1 MTPRIENLANTALRE
16 DLFPQAKSV
25 PPNPSYNRND
35 PMDIAHYIRDYL
47 LAQPSIVR
55 SDEMLAGAFRFASA
69 IPCDH
74 SEKDSSEEIRMDI
87 PTDAY
92 HKIGHKYTTDFFRPN
107 SDYSPDCSSICF
119 LDWDHY
125 CTNYPFIIRQGMKG
139 YLRRIE
145 YARVIHKHNIAN
157 LRYLDAMEYT
167 VQTIRLLTEKIAA
180 DYRRDGRDDLADR
193 LIRVPWNAPENFRDA
208 IQAYWF
214 AWLLLP
220 DCLGRMDQILY
231 PFYQKDLNAGK
242 ITEAEAYE
250 VLCEF
255 MIKVF
260 SGRPGGGFTDHRSAD
275 NTFSIGGYT
284 QEGTDGFND
293 VSRLIVEALAELPTW
308 RPQANVRITRQTSL
322 ETMTYLAKINKRQCN
337 VVFTNDEVR
346 LPAFQKLG
354 MTYED
359 AVDYT
364 MVGCNE
370 WTAMGKGH
378 TGSQGFFNPLK
389 SFERVLEAPAEQ
401 LDAIPDFETFYREYE
416 KELHTD
422 VYRMMDLADMYFN
435 EASKDLNVITS
446 IFIDDCIEKALSLTR
461 GGARYSAS
469 NWSCNGFAN
478 VIDSLSVIRK
488 YVFEDKQ
495 CSLSELADMT
505 HKNWEGY
512 QKERT
517 NILRSGE
524 FWGNDNRAD
533 ELAAKFIATLERICG
548 ERHPKK
554 GGVFRFGSYT
564 GYNKSNVSMGK
575 QTGATPD
582 GRYAGEFLSNGM
594 GTGVGK
600 SINGLTAYL
609 KSVARNDYSFL
620 IGPLATNIMVDNA
633 LADTDEKMEKL
644 AGLYL
649 TFFALGGL
657 QLQPTY
663 LNGDELERAQ
673 ASPAKYENLRVRV
686 TGFSAAFTKLD
697 KSVQDEVISR
707 ARANEATK

>member
-1 MTPRIENLANTALRE
+1 MTPRIKEMAATALKK
-16 DLFPQAKSV
+16 DLFPVSV
-25 PPNPSYNRND
+25 AVKADPAYNRDD
-35 PMDIAHYIRDYL
+35 PIDIAHYIRDYL
-47 LAQPSIVR
+47 LAQPTLVR
-55 SDEMLAGAFRFASA
+55 SDDMLAGAFRFAAA

-74 SEKDSSEEIRMDI
+74 SEKAATEEISMDI

-92 HKIGHKYTTDFFRPN
+92 HKIGHKFTTEFFRPH
-107 SDYSPDCSSICF
+107 SDYTPESSPICF

-145 YARVIHKHNIAN
+145 YAKVLHKHNTDE
-157 LRYLDAMEYT
+157 LRYLEAMEYT
-167 VQTIRLLTEKIAA
+167 VETIRLFINKVAD
-180 DYRRDGRDDLADR
+180 DYRREGREDLADR
-193 LIRVPWNAPENFRDA
+193 LERVPWNAPENFRDA

-231 PFYQKDLNAGK
+231 PYYKHDIESGVL
-242 ITEAEAYE
+242 TEDEAYE

-284 QEGTDGFND
+284 QEGKDGFND

-308 RPQANVRITRQTSL
+308 RPQANVRITKLTSL
-322 ETMTYLAKINKRQCN
+322 ETMTYLAKINKRQNN

-359 AVDYT
+359 AVEYT

-378 TGSQGFFNPLK
+378 TGSQGFFNPIK
-389 SFERVLEAPAEQ
+389 SFERVLAQDESI
-401 LDAIPDFETFYREYE
+401 LDSIASFDDFYALYRA
-416 KELHTD
+416 ELHTD
-422 VYRMMDLADMYFN
+422 IYKMMDLADAYF
-435 EASKDLNVITS
+435 EQASRDVNVITS
-446 IFIDDCIEKALSLTR
+446 IFIDDCIEKALPLTR

-478 VIDSLSVIRK
+478 IIDSLAVVRK
-488 YVFEDKQ
+488 FVFEDRRFK
-495 CSLSELADMT
+495 LSEIAAIMAAD
-505 HKNWEGY
+505 WEGY
-512 QKERT
+512 EEERREIIQ
-517 NILRSGE
+517 NGE
-524 FWGNDNRAD
+524 FWGNDNRTD
-533 ELAAKFIATLERICG
+533 EIAALFVATLESICS
-548 ERHPKK
+548 ERKPKK

-564 GYNKSNVSMGK
+564 GYNKSNVTMGA

-582 GRYAGEFLSNGM
+582 GRHAGEFLSNGM

-600 SINGLTAYL
+600 SVSGLTAYL
-609 KSVARNDYSFL
+609 KSVAKNDYSFL
-620 IGPLATNIMVDNA
+620 IGPLATNVMIDKS
-633 LADTDEKMEKL
+633 LANTDEKMEKL

-649 TFFALGGL
+649 TFFELGGL

-663 LNGDELERAQ
+663 LDGDEMERAQ
-673 ASPAKYENLRVRV
+673 LSPAEYENLRVRV

-697 KSVQDEVISR
+697 KGVQDELISR
-707 ARANEATK
+707 ARVEEV